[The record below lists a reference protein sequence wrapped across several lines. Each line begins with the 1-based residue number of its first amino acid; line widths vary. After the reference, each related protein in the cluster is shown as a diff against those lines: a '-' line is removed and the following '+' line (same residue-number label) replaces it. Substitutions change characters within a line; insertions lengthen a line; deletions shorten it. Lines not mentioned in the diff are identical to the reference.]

1 MMQPQINFI
10 IDQDESENTKP
21 AGYKFWCCQCTRNE
35 INDVARINNNSS
47 LSNGIVVTQQP
58 LPSNQSNCGHNNLSF
73 SNYASEIKNAF
84 SEEKHELDDDSE
96 MKFKM
101 KRLKEESINIT
112 SVVLDNLISEAKKI
126 DPTEEQT
133 KTEQAQTKK
142 FSTQQNL
149 TENVCNMDDIVFS
162 DIDGE
167 DQWKSMPESEQI
179 TRIGSDHHKE
189 QVIHDNCDNEEIRK
203 ISNISDAFS
212 ISEQTSKIELFE
224 ENSSQIKNAK
234 IQLNEVDFLNNINE
248 ADNSGE
254 DVDNFS
260 NSIKNLT
267 SFTNRKLSAN
277 TSKSNYLSMICIP
290 DDDLILK
297 KENSQNISME
307 IGLKNT
313 SISEHDAETVIRS
326 NKMYA
331 NDMSSSSSSDNDEMP
346 EIIMSNKNTAKV
358 LNLPVESRKI
368 DTVTMR
374 HTSYTSDENV
384 SENNDNVKMFADD

>member
-73 SNYASEIKNAF
+73 SNYASEIKNGF

-112 SVVLDNLISEAKKI
+112 SIVLDNLISEAKKI
-126 DPTEEQT
+126 DPTEEEQT

-189 QVIHDNCDNEEIRK
+189 QIIHDNCDNDITNYDDNGEIRK
-203 ISNISDAFS
+203 ISDISDAFN

-234 IQLNEVDFLNNINE
+234 IN
-248 ADNSGE
+248 
-254 DVDNFS
+254 
-260 NSIKNLT
+260 
-267 SFTNRKLSAN
+267 
-277 TSKSNYLSMICIP
+277 
-290 DDDLILK
+290 
-297 KENSQNISME
+297 
-307 IGLKNT
+307 
-313 SISEHDAETVIRS
+313 
-326 NKMYA
+326 
-331 NDMSSSSSSDNDEMP
+331 
-346 EIIMSNKNTAKV
+346 
-358 LNLPVESRKI
+358 
-368 DTVTMR
+368 
-374 HTSYTSDENV
+374 
-384 SENNDNVKMFADD
+384 